1 MTYPWKGAAHPM
13 SPDAFKRA
21 AKRIGCDVAAIRAV
35 WDVEASGRGYQAD
48 GTVLRRFEPH
58 KMPFAKTNWRDSLK
72 IPTAKR
78 ERMFLDAYQGSPT
91 AALEATSWGGP
102 QIMGFNAHAAGHA
115 SAEAMVRA
123 MADGE
128 GAQLAAFVSLV
139 LSWRIDGALRA
150 GDWLAFA
157 RRYNGSGQAATY
169 ARKIEARYRHHHHRG
184 DASPEIL
191 RVGARGEGVKR
202 LQRALGIEDDGAF
215 GPETL
220 ARVEDF
226 QRRERLPVDGVV
238 GRRTWDALKAK
249 TGVQPKVQPTTA
261 DDVAD
266 KVTRWTTITA
276 AITAAATGIREALP
290 GGAFELLAYGAVGL
304 ALVAAAALMVR
315 RFRGAA

>member
-1 MTYPWKGAAHPM
+1 MIYPWKGAARPM

-21 AKRIGCDVAAIRAV
+21 AERIGCDVAAIRAV

-58 KMPFAKTNWRDSLK
+58 KMPFAKTTWRDSLK

-78 ERMFLDAYQGSPT
+78 ERLFLDAWQGSPT

-102 QIMGFNAHAAGHA
+102 QIMGFNALAAGHA

-123 MADGE
+123 MAENED
-128 GAQLAAFVSLV
+128 AHLAAFVSLV

-157 RRYNGSGQAATY
+157 RRYNGTGQAATY
-169 ARKIEARYRHHHHRG
+169 ACKIEARYRHHNLNG

-191 RVGARGEGVKR
+191 RVGARGESVKR
-202 LQRALGIEDDGAF
+202 LQRALGIDDDGKF

-226 QRRERLPVDGVV
+226 QRREKLPVDGVV

-249 TGVQPKVQPTTA
+249 TGVQPKVQPTTV

-290 GGAFELLAYGAVGL
+290 DVAFAVLAYGAVGL
-304 ALVAAAALMVR
+304 ALVAGATVLVR
-315 RFRGAA
+315 RFRGTA

>member
-1 MTYPWKGAAHPM
+1 MTYPWKGAARPM
-13 SPDAFKRA
+13 SPGAFRHA
-21 AKRIGCDVAAIRAV
+21 AERIGCDVAAIRAV

-58 KMPFAKTNWRDSLK
+58 KMPFAKTTWRDSLK
-72 IPTAKR
+72 IPAVKR
-78 ERMFLDAYQGSPT
+78 ERLFLDAYQDSPT

-102 QIMGFNAHAAGHA
+102 QIMGFNAHAAGHT
-115 SAEAMVRA
+115 SADAMVRA
-123 MADGE
+123 MADSE
-128 GAQLAAFVSLV
+128 DAQLTAFVSLV

-157 RRYNGSGQAATY
+157 RRYNGTGQAAAY
-169 ARKIEARYRHHHHRG
+169 ARKIEARYRHHHHKG
-184 DASPEIL
+184 EASPEIL
-191 RVGARGEGVKR
+191 RAGARGESVKR
-202 LQRALGIEDDGAF
+202 LQRALGIDDDGTF
-215 GPETL
+215 GPET
-220 ARVEDF
+220 AASVEEF
-226 QRRERLPVDGVV
+226 QRREQLPVDGVV

-290 GGAFELLAYGAVGL
+290 DGAFEVLAYGAVGL